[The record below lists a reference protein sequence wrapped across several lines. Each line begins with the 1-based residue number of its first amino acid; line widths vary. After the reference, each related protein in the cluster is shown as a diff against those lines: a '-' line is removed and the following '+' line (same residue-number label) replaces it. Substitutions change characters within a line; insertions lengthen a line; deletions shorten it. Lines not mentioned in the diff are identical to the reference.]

1 VSIGNAI
8 SLRARARFLCTSYFE
23 LVLGPSDFF
32 GDGASNS
39 AHSLPP
45 SPLTLSLSFVVVVSS
60 FYFNTERGGA
70 SFLALL
76 ICLENLLSS
85 NCSSVS
91 IIMMQ
96 WCVVLKFAPH
106 TSDAQFNTAINSG
119 AFKSIREYVCT
130 NDPAYLKSSL
140 SSV

>member
-1 VSIGNAI
+1 MQYRYAHAHDFYVLVTLSSFLDQVTSSVTELRTPR
-8 SLRARARFLCTSYFE
+8 SLFLLLLS
-23 LVLGPSDFF
+23 
-32 GDGASNS
+32 
-39 AHSLPP
+39 
-45 SPLTLSLSFVVVVSS
+45 LSLSFVVVVSS
-60 FYFNTERGGA
+60 FYFNTEHGGA

-140 SSV
+140 SSA